1 MNTNVVE
8 NMSFNPE
15 PGTPPGLEYAF
26 AIKVMLGK
34 RTKIG
39 QLPSGFVRG
48 FTPAIGG
55 EVKGPRLNG
64 RVVPNSGGD
73 WPSYWSNGAVEFS
86 AQYMLEA
93 DDGTLIVIKNRGFR
107 YAPPDVTARMER
119 LDPVDPS
126 EYYMRLSP
134 FFEAPAGKHDW
145 LNRTVF
151 VGTAH
156 RNADFSIFRFWQV
169 V

>member
-73 WPSYWSNGAVEFS
+73 WPSYWPNGAVEFS

-134 FFEAPAGKHDW
+134 FFEAPAGKYDW

>member
-1 MNTNVVE
+1 MN
-8 NMSFNPE
+8 FNPE
-15 PGTPPGLEYAF
+15 PGQPPGLEYAF
-26 AIKVMLGK
+26 AIRVMLGK
-34 RTKIG
+34 RTKVG
-39 QLPSGFVRG
+39 ELPSGFIRG

-55 EVKGPRLNG
+55 EVSGPKLNG
-64 RVVPNSGGD
+64 RVIPNSGGD
-73 WPSYWSNGAVEFS
+73 WPSYWPNGAVEFS

-119 LDPVDPS
+119 LDPVDPG

-134 FFEAPAGKHDW
+134 FFEAPAGKYDW

-151 VGTAH
+151 VGTAD